1 MDTISHLLN
10 FRIALTLNWV
20 QVDEEL
26 IRRGFLQNGIS
37 LALDGSS
44 SQDHLYSLSDDLVR
58 QHLQGILNTT
68 GRGGIAKT
76 CTPRGLLCYVS
87 TLEPACST
95 AWPRATMKPLYRPT
109 GLAAGAILSSL
120 AILSRAPD
128 RALIFQL
135 V

>member
-26 IRRGFLQNGIS
+26 IRRGFLHNGIS
-37 LALDGSS
+37 LALDG

-58 QHLQGILNTT
+58 QHLQGILSTT

-95 AWPRATMKPLYRPT
+95 AWPRAYNETTLPT
-109 GLAAGAILSSL
+109 NWSGRGRNPIQLSNSFEGAG
-120 AILSRAPD
+120 
-128 RALIFQL
+128 
-135 V
+135 